1 LTVTAVDRDVQED
14 ARRVQW
20 NGEGLGIVALS
31 THNRQALSDYYES
44 ESALL
49 FDVKINQAPEGKVA
63 VRIGCGPS
71 CSTHVDVTEE
81 FRSIVG
87 AGWKT
92 LSIGLD
98 LFPEV
103 LTDFGLHRLPHELF
117 ALVIEP
123 FALATDKPLD
133 LVFANVRW
141 EKHLGKSKLVSI
153 Q

>member
-1 LTVTAVDRDVQED
+1 
-14 ARRVQW
+14 
-20 NGEGLGIVALS
+20 
-31 THNRQALSDYYES
+31 
-44 ESALL
+44 LL
-49 FDVKINQAPEGKVA
+49 FDVKINQAPEGQVR

-71 CSTHVDVTEE
+71 CNTEVNVTEQ
-81 FRSIVG
+81 FKSIAG

-92 LSIGLD
+92 LSISLD

-141 EKHLGKSKLVSI
+141 EKYQGKSKLVSI